1 MKVGDLVEY
10 KNDKRWGI
18 GIIVRFLDSGIPN
31 HYSWIEIYWGKWK
44 RTNQGPISYYRKV
57 IK

>member
-18 GIIVRFLDSGIPN
+18 GIIVRFLDSGCPN
-31 HYSWIEIYWGKWK
+31 HYPWIEIYWGKWK
-44 RTNQGPISYYRKV
+44 RTNQGPMSYYRKV
-57 IK
+57 TK